1 VKRLPVLLFL
11 LLVVGI
17 GGCTTGG
24 KVPLGQR
31 VTALLPSASVDVVK
45 VQGVLDPAVGSYVEG
60 SIRAAERAGATV
72 ILQIDSRGSYGTHG
86 QDLGRAI
93 RAASVPVIAWVGPTG
108 ARAAGGA
115 LFLVYAS
122 DLVAIAPG
130 AGIGPGRPFDLATRA
145 SRVDP
150 KEVAADEAVLQE
162 LAKGAEV
169 SATGVRRAV
178 TGPTLAAG
186 PAVDAGAAGL
196 IASDLVDL
204 LRTLDGRSVQTTRGA
219 ITLRTANGPSQRVE
233 VRFHE
238 IGLWPRILHAV
249 STPTAVYVLLVLG
262 LWLVAFEL
270 TQPGFGVAGIGG
282 GLALVLAGYGLTV
295 IPVGWLGLGL
305 IVLGIVLQG
314 LDVALRRLAWLTL
327 GGTALFAAGSVLAW
341 RGVAPAIDL
350 SLWLIVLATIAGAM
364 FFGFAMTVALRSRE
378 RVRTAQVG
386 LVGLVGEA
394 RGDLDPE
401 GAVFVKGTLW
411 RARSSNG
418 PIPKGRRVRVRG
430 IDGLILR
437 VEEEPD

>member
-1 VKRLPVLLFL
+1 VKRVPLLLFVLLL
-11 LLVVGI
+11 AAAGPASAAPTVI
-17 GGCTTGG
+17 
-24 KVPLGQR
+24 P
-31 VTALLPSASVDVVK
+31 AASVDIVK
-45 VQGVLDPAVGSYVEG
+45 VQGILDPSVGSYVEG
-60 SIRAAERAGATV
+60 SIRDAERAGSAV

-86 QDLGRAI
+86 QDLGRFI
-93 RAASVPVIAWVGPTG
+93 RGASVPVIAFVGPTG

-115 LFLVYAS
+115 LFLVYSS

-130 AGIGPGRPFDLATRA
+130 AGIGPGRPFELATRA
-145 SRVDP
+145 SAEDTRDVT
-150 KEVAADEAVLQE
+150 ADETLLE
-162 LAKGAEV
+162 TLASGSE
-169 SATGVRRAV
+169 ATAAGVQRAAS
-178 TGPTLAAG
+178 GPTLAAG
-186 PAVDAGAAGL
+186 PALDAGAAGL
-196 IASDLVDL
+196 IASDVVDL
-204 LRTLDGRSVQTTRGA
+204 LSKLDGRSVHTPGGTV
-219 ITLRTANGPSQRVE
+219 TLRTANGPGQQVE

-282 GLALVLAGYGLTV
+282 ALALALAGYGLSV
-295 IPVGWLGLGL
+295 IPVGWLGTSL
-305 IVLGIVLQG
+305 IVLGMGLQG
-314 LDVALRRLAWLTL
+314 LDVLLRRLAWLTL

-350 SLWLIVLATIAGAM
+350 SPWLIVLSTIAGAL